1 MNGSARMRISQH
13 TVNGDWRPALS
24 EPSKGS
30 PSTRADRSFCFTR
43 RAAAVGSPITSSTL
57 AKQRRGHLCPK
68 VADPRATA
76 DEWRDSRSTERSQD
90 VTPLSINRANDGREP
105 LSPSSPQ
112 SGHQYSRS
120 LLDCCRRIER
130 QIFAIASRN
139 QLHTDRLAFM
149 QRYRHDDTGRL
160 GAAFFKPFFRLI
172 PVFLCHISPRSSG
185 GNARGTGIPRRDGWA
200 ALEAECPRWGQ

>member
-13 TVNGDWRPALS
+13 TVNSDWRPALS

-76 DEWRDSRSTERSQD
+76 DEWRDSRSIERSQD
-90 VTPLSINRANDGREP
+90 VTPLSIHRANDGQEP
-105 LSPSSPQ
+105 LSPSSPTIWAPVFP
-112 SGHQYSRS
+112 
-120 LLDCCRRIER
+120 L
-130 QIFAIASRN
+130 ASR
-139 QLHTDRLAFM
+139 LLPPHRAPD
-149 QRYRHDDTGRL
+149 
-160 GAAFFKPFFRLI
+160 
-172 PVFLCHISPRSSG
+172 PRDSVPQSTAHRSAG
-185 GNARGTGIPRRDGWA
+185 PHA
-200 ALEAECPRWGQ
+200 ALQARRHRADRVR

>member
-13 TVNGDWRPALS
+13 TVNSDWRPALS

-105 LSPSSPQ
+105 LSPSSPTIWAPVFPLA
-112 SGHQYSRS
+112 SR
-120 LLDCCRRIER
+120 LLPRIER

-149 QRYRHDDTGRL
+149 QRYRHDDTGQTWRC
-160 GAAFFKPFFRLI
+160 FFQAVLPFDHGFSL
-172 PVFLCHISPRSSG
+172 PYLAPFLWWER
-185 GNARGTGIPRRDGWA
+185 
-200 ALEAECPRWGQ
+200 

>member
-13 TVNGDWRPALS
+13 TVNSDWRPALS

-105 LSPSSPQ
+105 LSPSSPTIWAPVFP
-112 SGHQYSRS
+112 
-120 LLDCCRRIER
+120 L
-130 QIFAIASRN
+130 ASRLLPPHRAPDLRDSVP
-139 QLHTDRLAFM
+139 QSTAH
-149 QRYRHDDTGRL
+149 
-160 GAAFFKPFFRLI
+160 
-172 PVFLCHISPRSSG
+172 RSAG
-185 GNARGTGIPRRDGWA
+185 LYA
-200 ALEAECPRWGQ
+200 ALQARRHWQTWRCFFQAVLPFDHGFSLPYLAPFLWWER